1 MLQRMVWSFWLR
13 AWSLELL
20 TCGDTPS
27 AVLRGAADF
36 VDAGLPAIAPL
47 HDGHRFETI
56 RDRVLRRP
64 ITLPA
69 NMEM

>member
-1 MLQRMVWSFWLR
+1 
-13 AWSLELL
+13 LELL